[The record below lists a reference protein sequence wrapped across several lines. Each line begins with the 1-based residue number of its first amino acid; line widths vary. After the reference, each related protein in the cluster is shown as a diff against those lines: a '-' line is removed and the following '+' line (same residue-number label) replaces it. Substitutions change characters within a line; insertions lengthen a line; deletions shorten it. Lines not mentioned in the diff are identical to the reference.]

1 MVFGAVIDLCTNNS
15 AAVDAANCRL
25 AVLFPLAINGLTGRK
40 KLRRGVGKKAGAQRK
55 SMFYRLVRFSLVMLC
70 ACAVWP
76 SAARADDSRIEEL
89 AQRLKDIQRQLDAL
103 KAARPADKTAE
114 LKALQQGTAVQFAGL
129 HKKMDA
135 QAKVKMPNGR
145 LTVVS
150 ADGDF
155 SLALRATVQF
165 DAGYF
170 AQGKNP
176 PSVDLNSGTNFRR
189 AQFGLVGTLFRDWS
203 YNFTYDFGGSGTENR
218 GYVYRAYI
226 EYDGLAPVAF
236 RAGAFSAFDSIED
249 ATGGAN
255 LALMERPTAVTIARS
270 IGAGSGREGAEVF
283 AQGDNYLV
291 SVAVA
296 SVKNTDEATFD
307 EQQAVV
313 GRVAWLAVDRS
324 NVKWLLNMDATH
336 VFRFGDVA
344 PGPASPNSIDLSAGP
359 ELSVDGSKTVDTG
372 ALDARDA
379 TEFGMETA
387 LNLGRL
393 FGQGGWFHYDVT
405 RRTVAPSPSFHGW
418 YAMATWSL
426 SGETRPYDPT
436 TASFHG
442 LIPETPLGKNGFG
455 AWEVAARY
463 SSMDLDFMPGLAGGV
478 AGGVQNIWSLGL
490 NWYPNPTVRFLL
502 DYSNIQVN
510 HANAPGSDISANAIG
525 LRSQI
530 AL

>member
-1 MVFGAVIDLCTNNS
+1 VFF
-15 AAVDAANCRL
+15 RL
-25 AVLFPLAINGLTGRK
+25 I
-40 KLRRGVGKKAGAQRK
+40 
-55 SMFYRLVRFSLVMLC
+55 RLSLVMLC
-70 ACAVWP
+70 ACAARP
-76 SAARADDSRIEEL
+76 SAASADDSRVEEL
-89 AQRLKDIQRQLDAL
+89 ARRLKEIQRQLDAL
-103 KAARPADKTAE
+103 KAARPADKGVE
-114 LKALQQGTAVQFAGL
+114 LKALQQSTAAQFADL

-135 QAKVKMPNGR
+135 QSKVRMPNGR

-165 DAGYF
+165 DAAYF
-170 AQGKNP
+170 SQGRNP
-176 PSVDLNSGTNFRR
+176 PNVDLNSGTNFRR

-236 RAGAFSAFDSIED
+236 RAGAFSAFDSMED

-283 AQGDNYLV
+283 AQGDDYLV
-291 SVAVA
+291 SVALTGG
-296 SVKNTDEATFD
+296 KTTDAATFD
-307 EQQAVV
+307 EQQAIV
-313 GRVAWLAVDRS
+313 GRAAWLAVDRS
-324 NVKWLLNMDATH
+324 GVKWLLNMDATH
-336 VFRFGDVA
+336 VFRFGDGA
-344 PGPASPNSIDLSAGP
+344 PGISPNPIDLSAGP

-405 RRTVAPSPSFHGW
+405 RRSAVPSPSFHGW
-418 YAMATWSL
+418 YGMATWSL

-442 LIPETPLGKNGFG
+442 LIPEAPLGKNGFG

-463 SSMDLDFMPGLAGGV
+463 SSMDLDFMPFTGASAGGV
-478 AGGVQNIWSLGL
+478 AGGVQNVWSVGL
-490 NWYPNPTVRFLL
+490 NWYPNPTVRFML
-502 DYSNIQVN
+502 DYDNIQVN
-510 HANAPGSDISANAIG
+510 HANAPGNDISANAIG

>member
-1 MVFGAVIDLCTNNS
+1 
-15 AAVDAANCRL
+15 
-25 AVLFPLAINGLTGRK
+25 
-40 KLRRGVGKKAGAQRK
+40 
-55 SMFYRLVRFSLVMLC
+55 MLC
-70 ACAVWP
+70 ACAAWP
-76 SAARADDSRIEEL
+76 SAASADDSRVEEL
-89 AQRLKDIQRQLDAL
+89 ARRLKEVQRQLDEL
-103 KAARPADKTAE
+103 KAAGGNDTGAE
-114 LKALQQGTAVQFAGL
+114 AKALKQNSAAQFAAL
-129 HKKMDA
+129 HKK
-135 QAKVKMPNGR
+135 VKAGDRVSLPNGR
-145 LTVVS
+145 LTVKS

-155 SLALRATVQF
+155 SMALRATVQF

-170 AQGKNP
+170 SQGRNP
-176 PSVDLNSGTNFRR
+176 ANVDLNSGTNFRR
-189 AQFGLVGTLFRDWS
+189 AQLGLVGTLFRDWS

-236 RAGAFSAFDSIED
+236 RAGAFSAFDSMED

-291 SVAVA
+291 SVALTGG
-296 SVKNTDEATFD
+296 KTTDTATFD

-313 GRVAWLAVDRS
+313 GRIAWLALDR
-324 NVKWLLNMDATH
+324 NDVKWLLNMDATH
-336 VFRFGDVA
+336 VFRFADVVPGAA
-344 PGPASPNSIDLSAGP
+344 PNGIDLGAGP

-379 TEFGMETA
+379 TEFGMETG

-405 RRTVAPSPSFHGW
+405 RRMAVPSPSFQGW

-442 LIPETPLGKNGFG
+442 LIPEAPLGKDGFG

-463 SSMDLDFMPGLAGGV
+463 SSMDLDFMPSIGGGAGGV
-478 AGGVQNIWSLGL
+478 AGGIQNVWSVGL
-490 NWYPNPTVRFLL
+490 NWYPNPAVRFML
-502 DYSNIQVN
+502 DYDNIQVN
-510 HANAPGSDISANAIG
+510 HANAPGNDISANAIG

-530 AL
+530 AF